1 MFTRQCCRSV
11 SSQLSPSLRSL
22 SSSFG
27 LLVDIDGVLIRGSRT
42 IPGTVE
48 AFDKLSDHKG
58 NLKHPV
64 VFLTNGSY
72 RSEDA
77 KAEELSE
84 KLKVNIRG
92 DQIVLV
98 NTPLKTFTDWHDRN
112 VFFAGQ
118 GSSLCTAARDL
129 GFKNPVTISDVLR
142 DIPMFNVIS
151 HRNRLALDSGVL
163 PDKLPDYFPIH
174 GIVIANTPV
183 DWDSHVQFLLDLLLT
198 SGKLR
203 SSDRNSQL
211 PLIACNPDL
220 VWASEYH
227 LPRLA
232 CGAFVHMLAAL
243 YAEMSGRELEVTWCG
258 KPTEVTYTYALDIL
272 RAQAAALGVT
282 LGQVYGIGDNV
293 DVDVMGAN
301 NHNLSS
307 VLVCSGL
314 YKNES
319 IDLARNVTVRS
330 KRASVTEPI
339 TAHYAARTI
348 GRFVDHLLQ

>member
-1 MFTRQCCRSV
+1 MFIRRCCQSAAN
-11 SSQLSPSLRSL
+11 SQPLLRSL

-27 LLVDIDGVLIRGSRT
+27 LLVDIDGVLIRGAKT

-48 AFDKLSDHKG
+48 AFQKLSDSEG
-58 NLKHPV
+58 NLKHPI

-72 RSEDA
+72 RSEQA
-77 KAEELSE
+77 KADELSE

-98 NTPLKTFTDWHDRN
+98 NTPLRTFTEWHDRS

-118 GSSLCTAARDL
+118 GSSLCSTASDL
-129 GFKNPVTISDVLR
+129 GFKHPVVLSDIVR
-142 DIPMFNVIS
+142 DIPMFDVIS
-151 HRNRLALDSGVL
+151 HRKRLALGSGEL
-163 PDKLPDYFPIH
+163 PDKLPDYLPIH

-183 DWDSHVQFLLDLLLT
+183 NWDAHVQFLLDLLLT
-198 SGKLR
+198 RGELR
-203 SSDRNSQL
+203 SSNKGPQL

-232 CGAFVHMLAAL
+232 CGAFVHMLSAL
-243 YAEMSGRELEVTWCG
+243 YEEMAGRELEVTWCG
-258 KPTEVTYTYALDIL
+258 KPTEITYKYALNML
-272 RAQAAALGVT
+272 REQAAS
-282 LGQVYGIGDNV
+282 LGQELDEVYGIGDNV

-301 NHNLSS
+301 NHNLNS

-314 YKNES
+314 YKNEK
-319 IDLARNVTVRS
+319 IDLTRNITVRS

-339 TAHYAARTI
+339 TADYATSTI
-348 GRFVDHLLQ
+348 GRFIDHVLK